1 MPTISMFRGIKISM
15 YWNDHMPPHFHATY
29 GGEELNSM
37 RNVGYYLAK
46 GLDRKT
52 AEYFAEGRKRIVHVV
67 PNDNF
72 TLVISFDNGEKRL
85 YDVAPLLQTGTVFAP
100 FRELKNFRRVYVD
113 ESHCIAWDIDP
124 NVDSN
129 VVWSNKVDLCPDS
142 CYIDSVPLSG
152 GVPNV

>member
-85 YDVAPLLQTGTVFAP
+85 YDVAPLLQAGTVFAP
-100 FRELKNFRRVYVD
+100 VSPALFFVLDITPRWSYSIDNQLVTSKRRGSSREAVQR
-113 ESHCIAWDIDP
+113 
-124 NVDSN
+124 
-129 VVWSNKVDLCPDS
+129 
-142 CYIDSVPLSG
+142 
-152 GVPNV
+152 